1 MKSRRCAR
9 QPLERKK
16 VGVVG
21 FDKEGNYYK
30 ARNDKAQACNPFDEY
45 VFQNLGV
52 LECFINKCAA
62 HSHSCAG
69 ELQFIGENNS
79 VHLKPFMGTLFSVH
93 KMQCRLCGV
102 VLLMASDLF

>member
-1 MKSRRCAR
+1 MKTKPSEVS
-9 QPLERKK
+9 PFVLTPPTLRKK

-30 ARNDKAQACNPFDEY
+30 ARNDEAQAYNPFDEY

-79 VHLKPFMGTLFSVH
+79 VSLRPFMGLYF
-93 KMQCRLCGV
+93 LCTKCSAGCV
-102 VLLMASDLF
+102 VLSC